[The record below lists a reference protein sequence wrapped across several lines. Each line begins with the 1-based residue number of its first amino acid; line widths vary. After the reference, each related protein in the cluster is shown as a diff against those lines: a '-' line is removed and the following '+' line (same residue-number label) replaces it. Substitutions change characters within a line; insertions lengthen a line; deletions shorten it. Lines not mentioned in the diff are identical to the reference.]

1 MVPFSSRALTKQ
13 PQPQEQSAPERD
25 SRCYDAALM
34 LSKLIIITIAITITI
49 TIPDITTTTATTTT
63 TTTTITPRGGS
74 ARRCAVL

>member
-63 TTTTITPRGGS
+63 TTTNTPRGGS